1 MMSRCVTR
9 ATIEAFNKI
18 VVGFRGEWRREG
30 AKFEISL
37 SFVRRTLL
45 RISEDS
51 LDFHS
56 RRRGRREEFSKILE
70 YTNIFKV
77 GIFTGRVKG
86 SEISL
91 RCS

>member
-18 VVGFRGEWRREG
+18 VVGFRGERRREG

-56 RRRGRREEFSKILE
+56 RRRGRREEFSKILD
-70 YTNIFKV
+70 NIFEV